1 MKRITGKLMVCAA
14 VATAVSA
21 LAQDQA
27 RPEGRTE
34 GRPEGRM
41 ERRPE
46 GGGVRGGMMAGGG
59 FDQSMLLLR
68 IIDDP
73 ETAKAINLTAVQRE
87 ALQKGTKALDDRMTV
102 VSESLRVASLEQAA
116 LAAKVMA
123 DKQAVT
129 NELMVL
135 VQKIGG
141 LRTEQATIQT
151 EKLIV
156 IRDTLSAEQIRA
168 ASAAAQKRMEE
179 IRARMVQ
186 RGGERGGER
195 GARGGDRRAT
205 PLPQRPEGW
214 DE

>member
-1 MKRITGKLMVCAA
+1 MKRITGKLMVCVA

-21 LAQDQA
+21 FAQDKG
-27 RPEGRTE
+27 RPE
-34 GRPEGRM
+34 GRPEGRQ

-46 GGGVRGGMMAGGG
+46 GGALRGGMTAGGG
-59 FDQSMLLLR
+59 LDQSMLLLR
-68 IIDDP
+68 IMDDP

-123 DKQAVT
+123 DKQAAT
-129 NELMVL
+129 NELMTL

-141 LRTEQATIQT
+141 LRTEQANIQT

-168 ASAAAQKRMEE
+168 ASAAAQKKMEE
-179 IRARMVQ
+179 IRARMKQ
-186 RGGERGGER
+186 RGGER
-195 GARGGDRRAT
+195 GARGGDRRAA